1 MGGGTN
7 GLILFIAPIPEAT
20 FLENV
25 SMCVYHRRFS
35 SINIPSDLIEET
47 CSIATLS
54 IESLSGFDK
63 LLNFCLEPIS
73 INSVLALFKV
83 KSFYNVL
90 SHFPCLFVGTGF

>member
-54 IESLSGFDK
+54 IESLRPGQTINVGRPNMLGEPTFYRLATVFDDHST
-63 LLNFCLEPIS
+63 CWMMLEH
-73 INSVLALFKV
+73 V
-83 KSFYNVL
+83 
-90 SHFPCLFVGTGF
+90 